1 MPRDYYDVLG
11 VGRDASGVE
20 IKKAYRKL
28 ALQFHPDRN
37 PDDPEAEVK
46 FKEASEAYEVLSN
59 DEKRQV
65 YDRFG
70 HEGLRGSGYEPN
82 FTDAGDIFSAF
93 ADIFGFGDMF
103 GGGRGGGRRRGPRR
117 GADLEYPLRL
127 DFLEAAHGVRREIE
141 VTRHVH
147 CETCNGNGLKDGRT
161 PSSCNTCGG
170 AGQVIQQQGF
180 LQIRITCPTC
190 GGRGQNVS
198 PEDRCEECKGSGRQ
212 RQSEKLTVTVPAGVD
227 TGMQLRL
234 VGKGEVGDPG
244 APPGNLFVTIQ
255 VQPHEVFKRDGP
267 HTYVTIPVPYP
278 VMVLGGDIT
287 VPTIDGEE
295 TLHVPKGSES
305 GKVFPMPK
313 KGIPRV
319 NGRGPRGDH
328 HVQVVVDV
336 PKQVSEEEEELLRKL
351 ADHHDTQVQEKGFWR
366 WLFG

>member
-1 MPRDYYDVLG
+1 MPRDYYEVLG
-11 VGRDASGVE
+11 VARDASGTD

-28 ALQFHPDRN
+28 ALKFHPDRN
-37 PDDPEAEVK
+37 PDDPEAETR

-59 DEKRQV
+59 DEKRKV

-70 HEGLRGSGYEPN
+70 HDGLKSSGYEPN
-82 FTDAGDIFSAF
+82 FTDASDIFSAF
-93 ADIFGFGDMF
+93 ADMFGFGF
-103 GGGRGGGRRRGPRR
+103 GGGRGGRRRGPRR

-127 DFLEAAHGVRREIE
+127 DFLEAAHGVKKEIE
-141 VTRHVH
+141 ISRHTH
-147 CETCNGNGLKDGRT
+147 CDTCEGTGLKDGQT
-161 PSSCNTCGG
+161 PSSCTTCGG

-180 LQIRITCPTC
+180 LQIRITCPAC
-190 GGRGQNVS
+190 GGRGQVVA
-198 PEDRCEECKGSGRQ
+198 PEDTCDACNGSGKQ
-212 RQSEKLTVTVPAGVD
+212 RQSFKKQVTVPAGVD

-234 VGKGEVGDPG
+234 MGEGEVGDPG

-295 TLHVPKGSES
+295 SFTVPRGTES
-305 GKVFPMPK
+305 GKVFPMAR

-328 HVQVVVDV
+328 HVQLVVAV
-336 PKQVSEEEEELLRKL
+336 PSQVSEEEEELLRQL
-351 ADHHDTQVQEKGFWR
+351 AERHDTQVQEKGFWR
-366 WLFG
+366 KLFG